1 MNTRHADTRSQQRG
15 IPPLVSEWLDQ
26 YGREEYDGRGG
37 LRLYFDKHCIRAMER
52 DMGREPVRRMESY
65 FGCFKV
71 VSTCDG
77 TTITVGHRHCHIR
90 RK

>member
-15 IPPLVSEWLDQ
+15 IPPLVSQWLEQ

-37 LRLYFDKHCIRAMER
+37 VRLYFDKRSIRAMER
-52 DMGREPVRRMESY
+52 DFGREPVRRMESY
-65 FGCFKV
+65 LHSFKIL
-71 VSTCDG
+71 STRDG
-77 TTITVGHRHCHIR
+77 TTITIGHCQCHVR